1 MIIDQG
7 IEYYIENDKL
17 YSRKWWRDDE
27 FNDKDARFVDDRKLI
42 LTKEAF
48 IKCYNTWI
56 LNKEKLN
63 MINRN
68 LSEEKE

>member
-7 IEYYIENDKL
+7 IEYYIEDDKL
-17 YSRKWWRDDE
+17 YSRKWWRDDK
-27 FNDKDARFVDDRKLI
+27 FNDKDSRFVDDRKLI

-56 LNKEKLN
+56 LNKGE
-63 MINRN
+63 
-68 LSEEKE
+68 

>member
-7 IEYYIENDKL
+7 IEYYIEDDKL
-17 YSRKWWRDDE
+17 YSRKWWQDDK
-27 FNDKDARFVDDRKLI
+27 FNDKDSRFVDDRKLI

-56 LNKEKLN
+56 LNKGE
-63 MINRN
+63 
-68 LSEEKE
+68 